1 MPWLILSRMGSPFYP
16 QSIAR
21 MKNRC
26 AAPCKNFRI
35 TKPSEFFLHMARRFS
50 LAPVSGLEV
59 CSTAICDSHVY
70 VSMSPRLLRPLAPA
84 DHHPMRGE
92 QRPPPRRLPM
102 IMMPVQGGPIACFLR
117 LIRFSHTIFALP
129 FALGALI
136 VAANGWPSLRIL
148 LLVILCMVV
157 ARTAAMLFNRLVDWS
172 LDQRN
177 PRTASRH
184 LLISKAVVSLLLLL
198 SSAGFLGAA
207 AAINRV
213 TFLLSPLALAII
225 FFYSVTKRFTAAT
238 HFFLGLGLAIAP
250 VGAWIAQ
257 TGHVD
262 LAPLV
267 LGAGVI
273 CWVAGFDLI
282 YATQDYDFDRR
293 EGIRSLVVKLGIA
306 RSLRLAQLLHLA
318 MLAALIGFGVTA
330 QLGRIYYGGMPL
342 VAAALFYEHKT
353 EKLDLAG
360 INRAFFQSNAFVSAV
375 FLVAVCV
382 DRLIR

>member
-1 MPWLILSRMGSPFYP
+1 MSFAVDAKDR
-16 QSIAR
+16 
-21 MKNRC
+21 KDE
-26 AAPCKNFRI
+26 RI
-35 TKPSEFFLHMARRFS
+35 CPGG
-50 LAPVSGLEV
+50 PVS
-59 CSTAICDSHVY
+59 
-70 VSMSPRLLRPLAPA
+70 R
-84 DHHPMRGE
+84 
-92 QRPPPRRLPM
+92 
-102 IMMPVQGGPIACFLR
+102 FLR

-129 FALGALI
+129 FALGALV
-136 VAANGWPSLRIL
+136 VAANGLPSLRTF
-148 LLVILCMVV
+148 LLVVVCMIF

-184 LLISKAVVSLLLLL
+184 LLVSKPAALVLLAV
-198 SSAGFLGAA
+198 SSAGFVLAA
-207 AAINRV
+207 GAINRL
-213 TFLLSPLALAII
+213 TFLLSPLAFVVI
-225 FFYSVTKRFTAAT
+225 FFYSLTKRFTSGT
-238 HFFLGLGLAIAP
+238 HFFLGLALAIAP

-257 TGHVD
+257 TGRID

-273 CWVAGFDLI
+273 CWVTGFDLI

-293 EGIRSLVVKLGIA
+293 EGIRSLVVTLGIT

-318 MLAALIGFGVTA
+318 MFGALIAFGLSAKLGFF
-330 QLGRIYYGGMPL
+330 YYCGMPL

-375 FLVAVCV
+375 FLIAVCV
-382 DRLIR
+382 DRLV